1 MTTAHSAPSVLGG
14 PSALSVLSARIR
26 SRLVLD
32 SAHATRESVSR
43 ALQHEG
49 VVLSEQ
55 AFESLVTEMEREFNG
70 AGILQP
76 LLDEPGVT
84 DVLVNGTHPV
94 WCDRG
99 QGLERTDISFDTDAE
114 VRRYAQ
120 RLASMAGRRLDDA
133 APMVDARLPDG
144 TRFHCVLAP
153 ISTDGTTISLRIP
166 SSSSFSLDSL
176 LAHGSV
182 NCELR
187 DLLIAIIHSR
197 LAFMVSGGT
206 GTGKTTVLAALLAQ
220 VSPDHRIVIVED
232 SAELNPQ
239 HAHVVRMQARLP
251 NVEGAGAITL
261 RDLVRASLRMRPNRI
276 VVGEVRG
283 AEVVELLSALNTG
296 HEGGCGTVHANSPAD
311 VPARLEALGLTA
323 GLDRVALHALMGAG
337 LDAVVHLQRLPSGE
351 RIVFGIHTTQRGAD
365 GLTRTIP
372 AIEWNGTTW
381 IRASGWAALHERI
394 KRGAT

>member
-1 MTTAHSAPSVLGG
+1 
-14 PSALSVLSARIR
+14 
-26 SRLVLD
+26 
-32 SAHATRESVSR
+32 
-43 ALQHEG
+43 
-49 VVLSEQ
+49 
-55 AFESLVTEMEREFNG
+55 
-70 AGILQP
+70 
-76 LLDEPGVT
+76 
-84 DVLVNGTHPV
+84 
-94 WCDRG
+94 
-99 QGLERTDISFDTDAE
+99 
-114 VRRYAQ
+114 
-120 RLASMAGRRLDDA
+120 
-133 APMVDARLPDG
+133 
-144 TRFHCVLAP
+144 
-153 ISTDGTTISLRIP
+153 
-166 SSSSFSLDSL
+166 
-176 LAHGSV
+176 
-182 NCELR
+182 
-187 DLLIAIIHSR
+187 
-197 LAFMVSGGT
+197 MVSGGT

-220 VSPDHRIVIVED
+220 VAPDHRIVIVED

-311 VPARLEALGLTA
+311 VPTRLEALGLTA

-337 LDAVVHLQRLPSGE
+337 LDAVVHLQRLPSGQ
-351 RIVFGIHTTQRGAD
+351 RIVFGIHTTHRGVD

-381 IRASGWAALHERI
+381 ARASGWAALQERI